1 MTLLKYC
8 LKNHAYAAAAAA
20 SAAVVKV
27 DENMLPQDCQYDSR

>member
-8 LKNHAYAAAAAA
+8 LKNHAYAAAA